1 MANHRSAEKR
11 ARQALTRR
19 ARNRSTLSAVRT
31 AIKKVET
38 AVEAKD
44 KTAATEALAAA
55 TSLIGRAA
63 AKRVLHPNTAG
74 RRVSRLTLQVNG
86 LG

>member
-1 MANHRSAEKR
+1 MANHPSAEKR
-11 ARQALTRR
+11 ARQALKRR

-38 AVEAKD
+38 AVAAKD
-44 KTAATEALAAA
+44 KETATAALSAA
-55 TSLIGRAA
+55 TALISRAA
-63 AKRVLHPNTAG
+63 AKRVMHPNTAG
-74 RRVSRLTLQVNG
+74 RRVSRLTLQVNT